1 VTTLGIADVVL
12 YGPIELLEGP
22 LLDAVRSA
30 LAHQTLP
37 FVAQRVQI
45 RLAPLDDELVLT
57 GAAALVRYREL
68 GVV

>member
-1 VTTLGIADVVL
+1 
-12 YGPIELLEGP
+12 
-22 LLDAVRSA
+22 VRDA